1 MPKLLDQATSQ
12 VKQMRAR
19 IEELKLR
26 KAEAEGLYDDQN
38 SYMDYHQSATVSSR
52 ILAPVIDIRSG
63 DDSIVE
69 VNMISGS
76 NNNFKLHD
84 IIRVLQEEGAEVVS
98 FSYHN
103 AGDRVIY
110 AIKSQVRVYL
120 HLS

>member
-1 MPKLLDQATSQ
+1 MPKLLDEATSQ

-26 KAEAEGLYDDQN
+26 KAQAEGLYDHQN
-38 SYMDYHQSATVSSR
+38 SYMDHHQSATGSSR
-52 ILAPVIDIRSG
+52 ISTPVLAIGSG

-69 VNMISGS
+69 VNLISGA

-98 FSYHN
+98 LSYHN
-103 AGDRVIY
+103 ARDHIIY
-110 AIKSQVRVYL
+110 TIKSQVRV
-120 HLS
+120 